1 MADPWHPFSAF
12 QVYADHVPMGG
23 FRLVARLCPDPA
35 TVLRTVGARAHLATA
50 IDPELGQALIR
61 AGVGLAQASGVAF
74 VYSNTQEVVVLLEP
88 NIVTEVGQSL
98 QMHDHLVSR
107 MAARLARIV
116 GVEVPIEGTLY
127 EFPNVAVVRKAMA
140 STLDAH
146 EEATPKRAAAF
157 VGAQMVGRGEG
168 FHPSLI
174 ESIEEQ
180 HQLLQQ
186 NGVELEQ
193 LPNWWWRGIA
203 ARATPE
209 SVELFDDLATGE
221 ALSALVPG

>member
-1 MADPWHPFSAF
+1 
-12 QVYADHVPMGG
+12 
-23 FRLVARLCPDPA
+23 
-35 TVLRTVGARAHLATA
+35 
-50 IDPELGQALIR
+50 
-61 AGVGLAQASGVAF
+61 
-74 VYSNTQEVVVLLEP
+74 
-88 NIVTEVGQSL
+88 
-98 QMHDHLVSR
+98 
-107 MAARLARIV
+107 
-116 GVEVPIEGTLY
+116 
-127 EFPNVAVVRKAMA
+127 MA